1 MTYTQKE
8 TLKMALAFYEEHC
21 KQMRCFLKNKKTQEY
36 YKKELDYIWDAIAA
50 VDALEE
56 DP

>member
-8 TLKMALAFYEEHC
+8 TLKMALAVYAEHC
-21 KQMRCFLKNKKTQEY
+21 NQMMSLLKNKETQEY

>member
-1 MTYTQKE
+1 MTHTQKD
-8 TLKMALAFYEEHC
+8 TLKMALAVYAEHC
-21 KQMRCFLKNKKTQEY
+21 KQMRCFLKNKETQEY